1 MLDFGKHTVFILA
14 AYGISLTAL
23 AGLLIYTLRGRN
35 D

>member
-23 AGLLIYTLRGRN
+23 AGLVIYTLRGGN